1 MISTTHAKMI
11 SSDSGYNLE
20 FAPLLSAD
28 SSDEEYLSLGW
39 KKIVINYPKDI
50 DESRFTVVQNG
61 YKETAKLLSAT
72 WSITEKKSFYVI
84 SKYKFIAKLIEMNLW
99 IQVKQLLE
107 DNGLLD
113 LFNAAQ
119 ELNTED
125 QFFKQGIQLAKT
137 ELGITD
143 EQIQQFIQQVAA

>member
-1 MISTTHAKMI
+1 MKKTFAKVEGSI
-11 SSDSGYNLE
+11 KSSYTI
-20 FAPLLSAD
+20 FYAPNGMTE
-28 SSDEEYLSLGW
+28 DEC
-39 KKIVINYPKDI
+39 IAA
-50 DESRFTVVQNG
+50 G
-61 YKETAKLLSAT
+61 YKQLIDSPPECGSEEIAILDEIEEDDST
-72 WSITEKKSFYVI
+72 ITMKYRKVHVSPKPVPIII